1 MSEHAMR
8 SDQETRSEHVG
19 RPGERSDQETRSEH
33 VGRFWPAIPLRGPL
47 GPGERS
53 DQETRS
59 EHVGRFWPGER
70 SDQETQ

>member
-1 MSEHAMR
+1 MSEHAM
-8 SDQETRSEHVG
+8 
-19 RPGERSDQETRSEH
+19 
-33 VGRFWPAIPLRGPL
+33 
-47 GPGERS
+47 RS